1 MSKSVEPDENIAHE
15 IEKEFR
21 ADGDESSIWD
31 AIDDIVRR
39 VPEEVLSRL
48 PADGAEQH
56 DHYLYGSP
64 KKAPHTP

>member
-1 MSKSVEPDENIAHE
+1 MTKIVEPEKEAVNANGERGHDAEHKSVWA
-15 IEKEFR
+15 
-21 ADGDESSIWD
+21 
-31 AIDDIVRR
+31 AIDEIMSA

-64 KKAPHTP
+64 KKATRES